1 MYKGWDILTLTFR
14 LAEGEAP
21 ITGHQIVKLKDDSTQ
36 DDAFEIEVCQDDTE
50 LPLGVAQ
57 VDEGSEIKAGEVVPV
72 MIRGVSRVI
81 AGAATIN
88 PRDTVS
94 PGGFGLAAPGTT
106 TPGRFIVGWALTR
119 ADGGVHDSLLIFID
133 PEQYT

>member
-94 PGGFGLAAPGTT
+94 PGGFGLAVRGLRIWYSVENTSSTT
-106 TPGRFIVGWALTR
+106 ILAGLTMPDRFA
-119 ADGGVHDSLLIFID
+119 
-133 PEQYT
+133 